1 MENYDETNFDE
12 EDEIV
17 DTDALLEAIEKCKEE
32 IEKCKEEIE
41 KEEDSNEQENWKL
54 YKISR

>member
-17 DTDALLEAIEKCKEE
+17 DADALLEAL
-32 IEKCKEEIE
+32 EKCKEEIE

>member
-41 KEEDSNEQENWKL
+41 KEEDSNEQEN
-54 YKISR
+54 